1 MEETL
6 NQSEAFFLKY
16 KKAIIGV
23 VIALVVIIA
32 GIVLYKTYVS
42 GPNEIKASTAI
53 AKGQEY
59 FAANN
64 FEMALN
70 GDSANFKGFAKLADE
85 YSSTQAGN
93 LANLYAGLCYAKL
106 DKWEDAVK
114 YLEKYDGADDQMISP
129 AAEGAL
135 GNAYAHL
142 NQLDN
147 AVSHLKKAAEKADNN
162 SLSPT
167 FLIQAG
173 EILESQGKNDEAL
186 KLYQTVK
193 EKYFNSMASQTID
206 AYIER
211 VSAKSVM
218 ATKNLSDYDI
228 SKVPDASNMIFG
240 VVVAEWNPEITGAL
254 LDGCVSTLEKHGAL
268 PENIHVKTVPGSF
281 ELIYGAHQM
290 TLNDGYDAVI
300 ILGSVIRGET
310 PHFDYICQG
319 VTEGI
324 ARLNATSNIPVIY
337 GLLTTNDLQQAKDR
351 AGGRLGNKG
360 DECAVVAIKMAK
372 F

>member
-1 MEETL
+1 MANTTNQQQAAPTMEQSL

-16 KKAIIGV
+16 KKAIIAAV
-23 VIALVVIIA
+23 VALIVIVA

-42 GPNEIKASTAI
+42 GPREVKASTAI

-59 FAANN
+59 FQAANY
-64 FEMALN
+64 EMALN
-70 GDSANFKGFAKLADE
+70 GDSVNFKGFAKLADE
-85 YSSTQAGN
+85 YSSTAAGN

-114 YLEKYDGADDQMISP
+114 YLEKYDAADDQMISP

-142 NQLDN
+142 NQLDK

-193 EKYFNSMASQTID
+193 EKYFNSMAYQTID
-206 AYIER
+206 GYIER
-211 VSAKSVM
+211 DSAK
-218 ATKNLSDYDI
+218 
-228 SKVPDASNMIFG
+228 
-240 VVVAEWNPEITGAL
+240 
-254 LDGCVSTLEKHGAL
+254 
-268 PENIHVKTVPGSF
+268 
-281 ELIYGAHQM
+281 
-290 TLNDGYDAVI
+290 
-300 ILGSVIRGET
+300 
-310 PHFDYICQG
+310 
-319 VTEGI
+319 
-324 ARLNATSNIPVIY
+324 
-337 GLLTTNDLQQAKDR
+337 
-351 AGGRLGNKG
+351 
-360 DECAVVAIKMAK
+360 
-372 F
+372 

>member
-1 MEETL
+1 MANTTNQQQAAPTMEQSL

-16 KKAIIGV
+16 KKAIIAAV
-23 VIALVVIIA
+23 VALIVIVA

-42 GPNEIKASTAI
+42 GPREVKASTAI

-59 FAANN
+59 FQAANY
-64 FEMALN
+64 EMALN
-70 GDSANFKGFAKLADE
+70 GDSVNFKGFAKLADE
-85 YSSTQAGN
+85 YSSTAAGN

-114 YLEKYDGADDQMISP
+114 YLEKYDAADDQMISP

-142 NQLDN
+142 HQLDK

-193 EKYFNSMASQTID
+193 EKYFNSMAYQTID
-206 AYIER
+206 GYIER
-211 VSAKSVM
+211 VSAK
-218 ATKNLSDYDI
+218 
-228 SKVPDASNMIFG
+228 
-240 VVVAEWNPEITGAL
+240 
-254 LDGCVSTLEKHGAL
+254 
-268 PENIHVKTVPGSF
+268 
-281 ELIYGAHQM
+281 
-290 TLNDGYDAVI
+290 
-300 ILGSVIRGET
+300 
-310 PHFDYICQG
+310 
-319 VTEGI
+319 
-324 ARLNATSNIPVIY
+324 
-337 GLLTTNDLQQAKDR
+337 
-351 AGGRLGNKG
+351 
-360 DECAVVAIKMAK
+360 
-372 F
+372 

>member
-1 MEETL
+1 MAKTTNQQQAAPTMEETL

-16 KKAIIGV
+16 KKAIIGA

-42 GPNEIKASTAI
+42 GPKEIKASTAI

-59 FAANN
+59 FAASN

-70 GDSANFKGFAKLADE
+70 GDSASFKGFAKLADE
-85 YSSTQAGN
+85 YSSTAAGN

-142 NQLDN
+142 NQLDK

-186 KLYQTVK
+186 KLYQEVK
-193 EKYFNSMASQTID
+193 EKYFNSMQYQTID

-211 VSAKSVM
+211 ASV
-218 ATKNLSDYDI
+218 K
-228 SKVPDASNMIFG
+228 
-240 VVVAEWNPEITGAL
+240 
-254 LDGCVSTLEKHGAL
+254 
-268 PENIHVKTVPGSF
+268 
-281 ELIYGAHQM
+281 
-290 TLNDGYDAVI
+290 
-300 ILGSVIRGET
+300 
-310 PHFDYICQG
+310 
-319 VTEGI
+319 
-324 ARLNATSNIPVIY
+324 
-337 GLLTTNDLQQAKDR
+337 
-351 AGGRLGNKG
+351 
-360 DECAVVAIKMAK
+360 
-372 F
+372 